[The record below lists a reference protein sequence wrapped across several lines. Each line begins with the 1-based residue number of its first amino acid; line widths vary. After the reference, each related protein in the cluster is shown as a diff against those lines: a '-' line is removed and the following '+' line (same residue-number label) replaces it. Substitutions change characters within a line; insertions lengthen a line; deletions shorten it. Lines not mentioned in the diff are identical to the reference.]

1 MKWPFITFH
10 FLFKTLQAINRHG
23 IFSKNSVPFI
33 LVCFFV
39 LQTRLTMT
47 TDWFVKFHLLIL
59 PFWALKD
66 YFSAFVHLLIST
78 LSSCQKFKRWRWSL
92 FFSHKTESYM
102 HDWSPANT
110 SRRNAWPLHAFD
122 YSKKWICKLSVTLT
136 STRTILITGID
147 IQDQDSLSLTIK

>member
-10 FLFKTLQAINRHG
+10 FLFKPLQAINRHG

-102 HDWSPANT
+102 HDWSRQTHQGEMHGPYMHSITPRNEFANCLLL
-110 SRRNAWPLHAFD
+110 WLVLEQF
-122 YSKKWICKLSVTLT
+122 
-136 STRTILITGID
+136 
-147 IQDQDSLSLTIK
+147 